1 MKGFRPGDA
10 EKSVT
15 VSCALVEACLP
26 KPAYSLTL
34 ALGSM
39 SSIMYLNLPYLT
51 PLWEGMGMA
60 FLVEGCIPAQN
71 IAVPCLPA
79 GEGSAGSYTC
89 VVAELVQICLV
100 CCSECFYVTA
110 TSVYSAVRYSE
121 VFHCCQFILRET
133 EAELQG
139 WRADEKETEVR
150 YLRHRCSVCNRKQ
163 GLYWWWVL

>member
-15 VSCALVEACLP
+15 VACALVEACLP
-26 KPAYSLTL
+26 EPAYGLTL

-51 PLWEGMGMA
+51 PLWEGMGMGMGMA

-79 GEGSAGSYTC
+79 GEGSAGSYMC
-89 VVAELVQICLV
+89 
-100 CCSECFYVTA
+100 A

-150 YLRHRCSVCNRKQ
+150 YLRHCCSVCNRKQ
-163 GLYWWWVL
+163 GLY